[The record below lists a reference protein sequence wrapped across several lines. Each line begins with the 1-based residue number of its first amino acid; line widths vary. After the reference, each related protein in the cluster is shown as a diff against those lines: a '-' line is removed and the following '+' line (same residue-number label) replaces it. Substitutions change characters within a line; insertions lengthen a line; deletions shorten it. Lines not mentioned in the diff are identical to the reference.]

1 MEKNIS
7 RITGESNIYKKY
19 NLFIATSKNI
29 RLLHKWFIPVI
40 VYGYAFL
47 YMYTGYDKL
56 HDIERFIKGI
66 SKISGIGQY
75 AELIGWGIPL
85 IEILLAIMLIVPRV
99 KTQRWALWGSVILMG
114 IFCAYISYMLI
125 FVENRMCNCGGI
137 IESMG
142 WKTHLIFNIFWL
154 ATGIYTLKNSQ

>member
-1 MEKNIS
+1 MEKLIHK
-7 RITGESNIYKKY
+7 TKASNSLQKNNTASWCIEKCKWIYQ
-19 NLFIATSKNI
+19 
-29 RLLHKWFIPVI
+29 RLPLII
-40 VYGYAFL
+40 QYGFAFL

-56 HDIERFIKGI
+56 HDIERFINGI

-85 IEILLAIMLIVPRV
+85 IEILLAIMLIVPGV

-114 IFCAYISYMLI
+114 IFCVYISYILV
-125 FVENRMCNCGGI
+125 FVESRLCNCGGV

-142 WKTHLIFNIFWL
+142 WEMHLIFNIFWL
-154 ATGIYTLKNSQ
+154 AAGIYTLRNNQQ